1 MATSGTTS
9 FTLDISDIMEE
20 AYDLCGLELR
30 SGYSYRGAKR
40 ALNLVFLEW
49 QNKGLNLWTIEQGTT
64 TMTAGTNSYTADSSA
79 LDIVDVFVRTDAGDT
94 NKQFDQ
100 RLNRISRTEYNH
112 QANKLV
118 QAKPTQFYVDK
129 DNDAVK
135 IVVWSVPDAAD
146 TYTLVYDYVKKIEDV
161 GTIASNNADVPTRY
175 LPCLTYAL
183 AYNIACKSPEA
194 QNRIPMIKQRYDEL
208 WRDVSD
214 ADREKAAVRF
224 VPDLSISGY

>member
-1 MATSGTTS
+1 MATSGTTT
-9 FTLDISDIMEE
+9 FNLDISDIMEE

-49 QNKGLNLWTIEQGTT
+49 QNKGLNLWTIEQGSATLV
-64 TMTAGTNSYTADSSA
+64 AGTSSYTAESSA
-79 LDIVDVFVRTDAGDT
+79 LDIVDVSIRTNAGNVDD
-94 NKQFDQ
+94 QFDQ

-112 QANKLV
+112 QASKLT
-118 QAKPTQFYVDK
+118 QSKPTQFYVDK
-129 DNDAVK
+129 DNDSVK
-135 IVVWSVPDAAD
+135 IVLWATPDSAE
-146 TYTLVYDYVKKIEDV
+146 TYTLIYDYVKRIEDV
-161 GTIASNNADVPTRY
+161 GTVASNNADVPTRY

-183 AYNIACKSPEA
+183 AYNLACKSPEA
-194 QNRIPMIKQRYDEL
+194 IQRVPMIRQRYMEL
-208 WRDVSD
+208 WDEVSD

>member
-1 MATSGTTS
+1 MATSGTTT
-9 FTLDISDIMEE
+9 FNLDISDIMEE

-49 QNKGLNLWTIEQGTT
+49 QNKGLNLWTIEQGSATLV
-64 TMTAGTNSYTADSSA
+64 AGTSSYTAESST
-79 LDIVDVFVRTDAGDT
+79 LDIVDVSIRTNAGDIDD
-94 NKQFDQ
+94 QFDQ

-112 QANKLV
+112 QASKLT
-118 QAKPTQFYVDK
+118 QSKPTQFYVDK
-129 DNDAVK
+129 DNDSVK
-135 IVVWSVPDAAD
+135 IVLWATPDSAE
-146 TYTLVYDYVKKIEDV
+146 TYTLIYDYVKRIEDV
-161 GTIASNNADVPTRY
+161 GTVASNNADVPTRY

-183 AYNIACKSPEA
+183 AYNLACKSPEA
-194 QNRIPMIKQRYDEL
+194 IQRVPMIRQRYMEL
-208 WRDVSD
+208 WDEVSD

>member
-1 MATSGTTS
+1 MATSGTTT
-9 FTLDISDIMEE
+9 FNLDISDIMEE

-49 QNKGLNLWTIEQGTT
+49 QNKGLNLWTVEQGSATLV
-64 TMTAGTNSYTADSSA
+64 AGTSSYTAESSA
-79 LDIVDVFVRTDAGDT
+79 LDIVDVSIRTNAGNVSD
-94 NKQFDQ
+94 QFDQ

-112 QANKLV
+112 QASKLT
-118 QAKPTQFYVDK
+118 QSKPTQFYVDK

-135 IVVWSVPDAAD
+135 IVLWATPDSAE
-146 TYTLVYDYVKKIEDV
+146 TYTLIYDYVKRIEDV
-161 GTIASNNADVPTRY
+161 GTVASNNADVPTRY

-183 AYNIACKSPEA
+183 AYNLACKSPEA
-194 QNRIPMIKQRYDEL
+194 IQRVPMIRQRYMEL
-208 WRDVSD
+208 WDEVSD

>member
-1 MATSGTTS
+1 MATSGTTT
-9 FTLDISDIMEE
+9 FNLDISDIMEE

-49 QNKGLNLWTIEQGTT
+49 QNKGLNLWTIEQGSATLV
-64 TMTAGTNSYTADSSA
+64 AGTSSYTAESSA
-79 LDIVDVFVRTDAGDT
+79 LDIVDVSIRTNAGNVDD
-94 NKQFDQ
+94 QFDQ

-112 QANKLV
+112 QASKLT
-118 QAKPTQFYVDK
+118 QSKPTQFYVDK

-135 IVVWSVPDAAD
+135 IVLWATPDSAE
-146 TYTLVYDYVKKIEDV
+146 TYTLIYDYVKRIEDV
-161 GTIASNNADVPTRY
+161 GTVASNNADVPTRY

-183 AYNIACKSPEA
+183 AYNLACKSPEA
-194 QNRIPMIKQRYDEL
+194 IQRVPMIRQRYMEL
-208 WRDVSD
+208 WDEVSD

>member
-1 MATSGTTS
+1 MATSGTTT
-9 FTLDISDIMEE
+9 FNLDISDIMEE

-49 QNKGLNLWTIEQGTT
+49 QNKGLNLWTVEQGSATLV
-64 TMTAGTNSYTADSSA
+64 AGTSSYTAESSA
-79 LDIVDVFVRTDAGDT
+79 LDIVDVSIRTNAGNVSD
-94 NKQFDQ
+94 QFDQ

-112 QANKLV
+112 QASKLT
-118 QAKPTQFYVDK
+118 QSKPTQFYVDK
-129 DNDAVK
+129 DNDSVK
-135 IVVWSVPDAAD
+135 IILWATPDSAE
-146 TYTLVYDYVKKIEDV
+146 TYTLIYDYVKRIEDV
-161 GTIASNNADVPTRY
+161 GTVASNNADVPTRY

-183 AYNIACKSPEA
+183 AYNLACKSPEA
-194 QNRIPMIKQRYDEL
+194 IQRVPMIRQRYMEL
-208 WRDVSD
+208 WDEVSD